1 MDKVGEEERL
11 KRGMQLK
18 IEFLIWISFSI
29 KLGKKD

>member
-29 KLGKKD
+29 KLEKKD